1 MCPFY
6 VWAVDLDTLSPCS
19 QEAQQLSLQTHT
31 SSFCIQEGF
40 YLWAQCTFNSCFSL
54 FSTLALSS
62 HTFLKEEEEHLKTIR
77 EGKRKPRPAGAR
89 LMRLQYNGEGHH
101 ICGVLAGMT
110 DAGLLVTAGFP
121 FWTSPHF
128 SKDHLSNRHRAKFH
142 MCVFNLCYFDLKQS
156 VELWWTSRCY
166 LLFALTTWDRW
177 FRAKSMNWP
186 KFWKLTYKVELVHMP
201 AEMNLYRGILW
212 N

>member
-1 MCPFY
+1 MPLDIVESLFTLT
-6 VWAVDLDTLSPCS
+6 DLPLHVSILCLSCGS
-19 QEAQQLSLQTHT
+19 GHALSLFSRGLTVIT
-31 SSFCIQEGF
+31 SNTYLISSFCIQEGF

-156 VELWWTSRCY
+156 VEL
-166 LLFALTTWDRW
+166 
-177 FRAKSMNWP
+177 
-186 KFWKLTYKVELVHMP
+186 
-201 AEMNLYRGILW
+201 
-212 N
+212 